1 MDLNR
6 VILIGRMA
14 SDPELKYTPSGI
26 PVSQFRLA
34 VNRPISAEA
43 RQSGQEKQADFFS
56 IVAWR
61 QSAEY
66 AANYLG
72 KGRLVA
78 IEGRLQVR
86 EYVTQDGQKRRDTEI
101 VVDNLKSLDRP
112 KEGGGGRRQLQRQR
126 GRRRLQSRRPAG
138 RVPRRACARPR
149 TGPRPR
155 RRARPRTRPR
165 PGPEPSS
172 GQPRPV
178 RRRAATRPP
187 PPKTTWTTP
196 SRTANL
202 PPKSAPRRTLHGGG
216 ASSVPVCARSP
227 FSRPTLNFT
236 ANCCDKFNRLAWF
249 LLSIIA

>member
-34 VNRPISAEA
+34 VNRPMSAEA
-43 RQSGQEKQADFFS
+43 RQNGQEKQADFFS

-112 KEGGGGRRQLQRQR
+112 KDENGGYAESGGNGAARSGGYSRGGGSTEEFHDEPAAAAPPPPARPAAPRAEAAPA
-126 GRRRLQSRRPAG
+126 RRPANAAPANN
-138 RVPRRACARPR
+138 RYQAPVP
-149 TGPRPR
+149 
-155 RRARPRTRPR
+155 
-165 PGPEPSS
+165 EDDMDD
-172 GQPRPV
+172 
-178 RRRAATRPP
+178 
-187 PPKTTWTTP
+187 
-196 SRTANL
+196 
-202 PPKSAPRRTLHGGG
+202 
-216 ASSVPVCARSP
+216 P
-227 FSRPTLNFT
+227 FADN
-236 ANCCDKFNRLAWF
+236 
-249 LLSIIA
+249 